1 MEENKQ
7 EKQPETAKKN
17 ERRAEEPK
25 PLTPEEIR
33 KRRKMLVY
41 PLLFLVFGVA
51 MWLIFAPSDEEED
64 LQDGFNV
71 EVPMPEE
78 KEPAFGQA
86 CRLRTAGLRTQ
97 AAGRRMS
104 TLQDLAV
111 AEDETDRE
119 AVEDVFQTEE
129 ATTSGGSSI
138 RTSADALPGH
148 QPADRQLLRAAGAG
162 GRPEN
167 A

>member
-1 MEENKQ
+1 MTGNMEENKT

-17 ERRAEEPK
+17 ERGRKESQ

-51 MWLIFAPSDEEED
+51 MWLIFAPSDEGES

-78 KEPAFGQA
+78 KNLPSDK
-86 CRLRTAGLRTQ
+86 R
-97 AAGRRMS
+97 AAYEQQDFERKQRDVKSPLPIGIMYTSSSFAQNFSRRKPSMMANFV
-104 TLQDLAV
+104 LY
-111 AEDETDRE
+111 RK
-119 AVEDVFQTEE
+119 
-129 ATTSGGSSI
+129 
-138 RTSADALPGH
+138 
-148 QPADRQLLRAAGAG
+148 RQLHRL
-162 GRPEN
+162 EN
-167 A
+167 ERSQFRRGLFCV